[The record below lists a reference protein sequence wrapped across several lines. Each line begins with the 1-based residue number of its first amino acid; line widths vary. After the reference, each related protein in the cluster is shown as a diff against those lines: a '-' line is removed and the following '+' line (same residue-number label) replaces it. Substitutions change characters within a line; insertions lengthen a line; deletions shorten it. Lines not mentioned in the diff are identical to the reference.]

1 MLRMVR
7 TTRAPMNP
15 DCERWIELSD
25 RQAVGQPLPS
35 DAREFLDRHARE
47 CDQCSKEAA
56 HFRALLVPVGSE
68 SQPSDQEVDN
78 ILLRA
83 TEKAPPSRGGGQRR
97 WVVGAAAALAVAA
110 SLALWL
116 RTGEAPSPIA
126 AQSST
131 ATPVPA
137 RPTQPSAPTTEPT
150 QPAQAGCSEV
160 VRGVLACTA
169 AGTEITRRDLASPER
184 FLELTRGHIV
194 LSLEPQPQGT
204 SFSIVTAEGRVT
216 AVGTVFSVESSER
229 DGTVARVLE
238 GKVVVRDGRN
248 GAPRP
253 LRAGESLRLGEPK
266 PSALSAQEQEREL
279 SLLPPDV
286 RAALSGKST
295 APAPASAAAPAA
307 TPEALLKQALSL
319 RAQGQFRRAAEVY
332 RKVHDA
338 SPTSAAGGAALVS
351 LGELSLSSLNDPRG
365 ALAAFDSYLSRG
377 GSLSQEAAFGR
388 ARALRALGRTAE
400 ERSAI
405 ERFVARYPDAPQSRV
420 LRERLA
426 ALGP

>member
-1 MLRMVR
+1 M
-7 TTRAPMNP
+7 
-15 DCERWIELSD
+15 
-25 RQAVGQPLPS
+25 
-35 DAREFLDRHARE
+35 
-47 CDQCSKEAA
+47 
-56 HFRALLVPVGSE
+56 GSE

-83 TEKAPPSRGGGQRR
+83 TEKAPPSHGGGQRR
-97 WVVGAAAALAVAA
+97 WVVGAAAALALAA

-116 RTGEAPSPIA
+116 RTGATPAPIA

-150 QPAQAGCSEV
+150 RSAQAGCSEV
-160 VRGVLACTA
+160 VPGVLACTA
-169 AGTEITRRDLASPER
+169 EGTEITRRDLASPER

-204 SFSIVTAEGRVT
+204 SFSIATAEGRVT

-238 GKVVVRDGRN
+238 GKVVVRDGRDS
-248 GAPRP
+248 APRP
-253 LRAGESLRLGEPK
+253 LRAGESLRLGRSK
-266 PSALSAQEQEREL
+266 PSALTAQERERDL

-286 RAALSGKST
+286 RAALSGKT
-295 APAPASAAAPAA
+295 TAPASASAPAPAA

-365 ALAAFDSYLSRG
+365 ALVAFDSYLSRG

-388 ARALRALGRTAE
+388 VRALRALGRTAE
-400 ERSAI
+400 ERRAI
-405 ERFVARYPDAPQSRV
+405 ERFVAQYPGAPQSRV